1 MKDVEKL
8 LKESSADVLPDD
20 EVKERVRAELGLG
33 AQTERRAAAAHGG
46 TFAIGK
52 NTKIALIAAALVVI
66 LTMCVVL
73 PIVLDGGLSPV
84 PPAPPILMSTQG
96 DFYAYSALAAGSVLA
111 EMNSS
116 GTLAL
121 ALPSPEVQAAI
132 RDSAEEYLRLVD
144 GLLSGGEISH
154 TSAEVPQKYA
164 QYAYA
169 MTVSGTGLGGNTLT
183 YTLYYNENLSSEEI
197 DGEETEREYDIEGVL
212 STPNGDYVVRGG
224 RESESEYDKDES
236 EEEEELWFNAYIGDN
251 SYIRVEQESERE
263 SEDGEEEL
271 ERSHLISL
279 IENGKVVESTTV
291 DLKQE
296 DGETEVELTVK
307 RDGAVDK
314 LQFTRETR
322 GGNDILYARAQFSAG
337 DASFRV
343 YVEDGGY
350 RFEFVDGDED
360 DDFDDDDDD
369 DDDDDRPY
377 GGRH

>member
-8 LKESSADVLPDD
+8 LKESSADVLPGD

-46 TFAIGK
+46 TFALGK

-73 PIVLDGGLSPV
+73 PIVLDGGSSPV

-116 GTLAL
+116 GALAL
-121 ALPSPEVQAAI
+121 ALPSLEVQAAI

-183 YTLYYNENLSSEEI
+183 YTLY
-197 DGEETEREYDIEGVL
+197 
-212 STPNGDYVVRGG
+212 
-224 RESESEYDKDES
+224 
-236 EEEEELWFNAYIGDN
+236 FN
-251 SYIRVEQESERE
+251 
-263 SEDGEEEL
+263 
-271 ERSHLISL
+271 
-279 IENGKVVESTTV
+279 
-291 DLKQE
+291 
-296 DGETEVELTVK
+296 
-307 RDGAVDK
+307 
-314 LQFTRETR
+314 
-322 GGNDILYARAQFSAG
+322 
-337 DASFRV
+337 
-343 YVEDGGY
+343 
-350 RFEFVDGDED
+350 
-360 DDFDDDDDD
+360 
-369 DDDDDRPY
+369 
-377 GGRH
+377 

>member
-8 LKESSADVLPDD
+8 LKESSADVLPGD

-46 TFAIGK
+46 TFALGK

-73 PIVLDGGLSPV
+73 PIVLDGGSSPV

-116 GTLAL
+116 GALAL
-121 ALPSPEVQAAI
+121 ALPSSEVQAAI

-154 TSAEVPQKYA
+154 ASAEVPQKYA

-183 YTLYYNENLSSEEI
+183 YTLYYNENLSSEEF

-212 STPNGDYVVRGG
+212 STPGGDYAVRGG

-236 EEEEELWFNAYIGDN
+236 EEEEELLQDPVQDRSNLCRICLKV
-251 SYIRVEQESERE
+251 SRE
-263 SEDGEEEL
+263 DSD
-271 ERSHLISL
+271 RICSVS
-279 IENGKVVESTTV
+279 V
-291 DLKQE
+291 
-296 DGETEVELTVK
+296 LTIPDV
-307 RDGAVDK
+307 
-314 LQFTRETR
+314 Q
-322 GGNDILYARAQFSAG
+322 
-337 DASFRV
+337 
-343 YVEDGGY
+343 
-350 RFEFVDGDED
+350 
-360 DDFDDDDDD
+360 
-369 DDDDDRPY
+369 
-377 GGRH
+377 

>member
-8 LKESSADVLPDD
+8 LKESSADVLPGD

-46 TFAIGK
+46 TFALGK

-73 PIVLDGGLSPV
+73 PIVLDGGSSPV

-116 GTLAL
+116 GALAL

-212 STPNGDYVVRGG
+212 STPNGDYAVRGG

-279 IENGKVVESTTV
+279 IENGKIVESTTV

-322 GGNDILYARAQFSAG
+322 GGKDILYARAQFSAG

-369 DDDDDRPY
+369 DDDRPY

>member
-1 MKDVEKL
+1 MKNYTDCPV
-8 LKESSADVLPDD
+8 
-20 EVKERVRAELGLG
+20 RRAE
-33 AQTERRAAAAHGG
+33 
-46 TFAIGK
+46 K
-52 NTKIALIAAALVVI
+52 AALWAKRQQKSGAKADEI
-66 LTMCVVL
+66 DRLTPEFFRGNPVL
-73 PIVLDGGLSPV
+73 ENKFAGPYSRGISHSSL
-84 PPAPPILMSTQG
+84 PPSRFRPKRSSYQQTGARM
-96 DFYAYSALAAGSVLA
+96 AEKNSALAAGSVLA

-116 GTLAL
+116 GALAL
-121 ALPSPEVQAAI
+121 ALPSSEVQAAI

-154 TSAEVPQKYA
+154 TSVEVPQKYA

-197 DGEETEREYDIEGVL
+197 DGKETEREYDIEGVL
-212 STPNGDYVVRGG
+212 STPNGDYAVRGG

-291 DLKQE
+291 DLEQE

-322 GGNDILYARAQFSAG
+322 GGKDILYARAQFSAG

-369 DDDDDRPY
+369 DRPY

>member
-8 LKESSADVLPDD
+8 LKESSADVLPGD

-46 TFAIGK
+46 TFALGK

-73 PIVLDGGLSPV
+73 PIVLDGGGSSTV

-116 GTLAL
+116 GALAL
-121 ALPSPEVQAAI
+121 ALPSSEVQAAI

-212 STPNGDYVVRGG
+212 STPNGDYAVRGG
-224 RESESEYDKDES
+224 RESESEYDKDEL

-291 DLKQE
+291 DLEQE

-322 GGNDILYARAQFSAG
+322 GGKDILYARAQFAAG

-369 DDDDDRPY
+369 DDRPY

>member
-8 LKESSADVLPDD
+8 LKESSADVLPGD

-46 TFAIGK
+46 TFALGK

-73 PIVLDGGLSPV
+73 PIVLDGGGSSPV

-116 GTLAL
+116 GALAL

-169 MTVSGTGLGGNTLT
+169 MTVSGTGLGGNALT

-212 STPNGDYVVRGG
+212 STPNGDYAVRGG

-291 DLKQE
+291 DLEQE

-314 LQFTRETR
+314 LQFTREKR
-322 GGNDILYARAQFSAG
+322 GGKDILYARAQFSAG

-369 DDDDDRPY
+369 DDRPY

>member
-8 LKESSADVLPDD
+8 LKESSADVLPGD

-33 AQTERRAAAAHGG
+33 AQTERRTAAAHGG
-46 TFAIGK
+46 TFALGK

-73 PIVLDGGLSPV
+73 PIVLDGGSSPV

-111 EMNSS
+111 EMNPS
-116 GTLAL
+116 GALAL

-169 MTVSGTGLGGNTLT
+169 MTVSGTGLGGSTLT

-212 STPNGDYVVRGG
+212 STPNGDYAVRGG

-236 EEEEELWFNAYIGDN
+236 EEEEELWFNAYIGES

-291 DLKQE
+291 DLEQE
-296 DGETEVELTVK
+296 DGETEVELIVK

-322 GGNDILYARAQFSAG
+322 GGKDILYARAQFAAG

-360 DDFDDDDDD
+360 DNFDDDD

>member
-8 LKESSADVLPDD
+8 LKESSADVLPGD

-33 AQTERRAAAAHGG
+33 AQTERRAAAHGG
-46 TFAIGK
+46 TFALGK

-73 PIVLDGGLSPV
+73 PIVLDGGSSPV

-116 GTLAL
+116 GALAL
-121 ALPSPEVQAAI
+121 ALPSSEVQAAI

-212 STPNGDYVVRGG
+212 STPGGDYAVRGG
-224 RESESEYDKDES
+224 RESESEYGKDES

-291 DLKQE
+291 DLEQE

-322 GGNDILYARAQFSAG
+322 GGKDILYARAQFSAG

-369 DDDDDRPY
+369 DRPY

>member
-8 LKESSADVLPDD
+8 LKESSADVLPGD

-46 TFAIGK
+46 TFALGK

-73 PIVLDGGLSPV
+73 PIVLDGGGSSPV

-116 GTLAL
+116 GALAL

-169 MTVSGTGLGGNTLT
+169 MTVSGTGLGGNALT

-197 DGEETEREYDIEGVL
+197 NGEETEREYDIEGVL
-212 STPNGDYVVRGG
+212 STPNGDYAVRGG

-263 SEDGEEEL
+263 SEGGEEEL

-279 IENGKVVESTTV
+279 IENGKVVESTIV

-322 GGNDILYARAQFSAG
+322 GGKDILYARAQFSAG

-343 YVEDGGY
+343 YVENGGY

-369 DDDDDRPY
+369 DDDRPY

>member
-8 LKESSADVLPDD
+8 LKESSADVLPGD
-20 EVKERVRAELGLG
+20 EVKERVRAELGLD

-46 TFAIGK
+46 TFALGK

-73 PIVLDGGLSPV
+73 PIVLDGGGSSPV
-84 PPAPPILMSTQG
+84 PPTPPILMSTQG

-116 GTLAL
+116 GALAL

-144 GLLSGGEISH
+144 GLLSGGELSH

-169 MTVSGTGLGGNTLT
+169 MTVSGTGLGGNALT

-212 STPNGDYVVRGG
+212 STPNGDYAVRGG

-291 DLKQE
+291 DLEQE

-322 GGNDILYARAQFSAG
+322 GGKDILYARAQFSAG

-369 DDDDDRPY
+369 DDDRPY
-377 GGRH
+377 GGRY

>member
-8 LKESSADVLPDD
+8 LKESSADVLPGD

-46 TFAIGK
+46 TFALGK

-73 PIVLDGGLSPV
+73 PIVLDGGGSSPV

-111 EMNSS
+111 GMSSS
-116 GTLAL
+116 GAL
-121 ALPSPEVQAAI
+121 ALSLPSSEVQSAI
-132 RDSAEEYLRLVD
+132 RDTAQEYLRLVD
-144 GLLSGGEISH
+144 GLLSDGEISH
-154 TSAEVPQKYA
+154 SPVEVPQKYS

-212 STPNGDYVVRGG
+212 STPNGDYAVRGG

-279 IENGKVVESTTV
+279 IENGKVVESTIV

-322 GGNDILYARAQFSAG
+322 GGKDILYARAQFSAG

-360 DDFDDDDDD
+360 DDFDDDDD
-369 DDDDDRPY
+369 RPY